1 MIDLSSIGNILLTF
15 GIILVGLG
23 GLFILFGHLP
33 YLGRLPGDINIQ
45 RKGVSIYIPL
55 ASCIGLSII
64 LTIIVNLFLRRR

>member
-1 MIDLSSIGNILLTF
+1 MTDLSFIGKILLGL

-33 YLGRLPGDINIQ
+33 YFGRLPGDINIQ

-55 ASCIGLSII
+55 VSCIGLSII
-64 LTIIVNLFLRRR
+64 LTIIINLLLRRR